1 MRTVR
6 FAVLVAVGL
15 AATQIPVYG
24 QTVTFN
30 GSVPA
35 TYSMTD
41 GSNAAV
47 AIADSTFTGTIG
59 QNTLIQ
65 ATKVIRLRSN
75 DVYKLSA
82 AVGSLSSI
90 GTGVA
95 TVASTTNDAKAIQ
108 IGDIGFGISAIDAT
122 GASVVL
128 TVVGEA
134 PAARTDLIAVTAD
147 TGPDFNYIAK
157 TAVDGRMT
165 TNPFPATLHD
175 ITSATQILSG
185 PRISASGDNSSTD
198 NFLGVSLKFGY
209 LPQYFT
215 VASAFSF
222 VVTLTMAHT

>member
-1 MRTVR
+1 MRTAR
-6 FAVLVAVGL
+6 FGLLVAVVL

-24 QTVTFN
+24 QTITFN

-41 GSNAAV
+41 GSNL
-47 AIADSTFTGTIG
+47 AIALVDSTFTGTIG

-82 AVGSLSSI
+82 AVGSLSEI

-95 TVASTTNDAKAIQ
+95 TVASVANEASSIQ
-108 IGDIGFGISAIDAT
+108 IGDIGFGISNVDAT

-134 PAARTDLIAVTAD
+134 PAARTDTVAVTAD
-147 TGPDFNYIAK
+147 TGPDFNYVAK

-185 PRISASGDNSSTD
+185 DRISASGDNSSTD

-222 VVTLTMAHT
+222 VVTLTMGAA

>member
-1 MRTVR
+1 MRTAR
-6 FAVLVAVGL
+6 FGLLVAVGL

-24 QTVTFN
+24 QTITFN

-41 GSNAAV
+41 ISNGDV
-47 AIADSTFTGTIG
+47 GYVDSTFSAVMGS
-59 QNTLIQ
+59 NTLIQ

-75 DVYKLSA
+75 DVYQLSA

-128 TVVGEA
+128 TKVGDA
-134 PAARTDLIAVTAD
+134 DPARTDAIVVVPS
-147 TGPDFNYIAK
+147 TGPDFNYVSKA
-157 TAVDGRMT
+157 AVAGRMT

-175 ITSATQILSG
+175 ITGATQILSG
-185 PRISASGDNSSTD
+185 PRISASGDNTSTD
-198 NFLGVSLKFGY
+198 NFLAVSLKFGY

-215 VASAFSF
+215 VESAFSF